1 MEQVRVLKREN
12 VQERPARRRISAAEW
27 MGAERAEALVASAE
41 AEAAAVRAAADQVRA
56 AAVLEGRAEGRAEG
70 LEAAAEQVSAR
81 LGQLAE
87 AQATWLAC
95 AELDL
100 AELAVE
106 MARRILGQELRAD
119 PGAVLA
125 NARAA
130 LRVAGPARRLRVRL
144 HPDLVAQLR
153 ERTPAL
159 ASQVEGRALELV
171 ADAALIPG
179 DVLVET
185 EAGQVDGRLES
196 RLERFRAALAR
207 AAA

>member
-1 MEQVRVLKREN
+1 MEQVRVLKREILE
-12 VQERPARRRISAAEW
+12 ERPARRRISAAEW

-41 AEAAAVRAAADQVRA
+41 AEAAAVRAAAEQVRA
-56 AAVLEGRAEGRAEG
+56 AALLEGRAEG
-70 LEAAAEQVSAR
+70 LAAAVEQVGAR
-81 LGQLAE
+81 LGQVAE
-87 AQATWLAC
+87 AQAAWLAR

-100 AELAVE
+100 PELAVE
-106 MARRILGQELRAD
+106 MARRILGQELRSD
-119 PGAVLA
+119 PGAILA
-125 NARAA
+125 GALAA
-130 LRVAGPARRLRVRL
+130 LRVAGPARQLRIRV
-144 HPDLVAQLR
+144 HPEVVAHLR

-159 ASQVEGRALELV
+159 AGQAEGRALELV
-171 ADAALIPG
+171 GDAALVPG